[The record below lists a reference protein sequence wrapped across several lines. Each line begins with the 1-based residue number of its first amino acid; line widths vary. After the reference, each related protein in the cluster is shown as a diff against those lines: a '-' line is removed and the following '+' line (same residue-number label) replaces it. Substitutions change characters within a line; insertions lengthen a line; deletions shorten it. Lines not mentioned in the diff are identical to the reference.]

1 MKKRI
6 LLISDVKGW
15 GGWVR
20 AEYIKKHLSDEFEFD
35 IMDDNEFSQFE
46 IKSNPNYFSKADI
59 KKYLE
64 SMKLHEGSQMDFDDF
79 SKFHLESRL
88 GNDYDLF
95 YFLFHTMLVKK
106 GVKRFLNGNNKVITI
121 VTGKPVIKEC
131 FYNNRN
137 GREGINNFLKLANK
151 CEAVGANN
159 IISLNELKDVYDGQ
173 TFYAPRGVDPD
184 VFYPEKEFE
193 EREKFIVAYVGKP
206 VFQKGLPDY
215 IKPACDIAG
224 VDLIIND
231 RNYTN
236 ALSPNEMRKF
246 YNQADAYIVAST
258 IDGTPNPAL
267 EAASCGKPVI
277 ANKIGN
283 MPEFIEEGVNGFLVD
298 MNVNEYVNKINL
310 LKADSKRCFEMG
322 MNARQTILKDWTWE
336 KVTENEREIFRRV
349 I

>member
-1 MKKRI
+1 MKRI
-6 LLISDVKGW
+6 LLVTDVYNW
-15 GGWVR
+15 GGHVR
-20 AEYIKKHLSDEFEFD
+20 AEYIKKFLSDEFEFD
-35 IMDDNEFSQFE
+35 IMDDNEFGQYE
-46 IKSNPNYFSKADI
+46 IKSNPNYFSKDDI

-64 SMKLHEGSQMDFDDF
+64 SMKLHEGSQMDFDGF
-79 SKFHLESRL
+79 GKFHLESRL

-106 GVKRFLNGNNKVITI
+106 GVKRFLNGNKKAITI
-121 VTGKPVIKEC
+121 VTGNPVIKEC
-131 FYNNRN
+131 FYNKRN

-151 CEAVGANN
+151 CQAVGANN
-159 IISLNELKDVYDGQ
+159 LFSLNELKNAYDGQ

-193 EREKFIVAYVGKP
+193 ERNKFIVAYVGKP

-215 IKPACDIAG
+215 IKPACELAG

-236 ALSPNEMRKF
+236 ALPPNEMRKF

-277 ANKIGN
+277 ANRIGN
-283 MPEFIEEGVNGFLVD
+283 MPELIEEGINGFLVD

-310 LKADSKRCFEMG
+310 LKADRKKCFEMG
-322 MNARQTILKDWTWE
+322 MNARKTILENWTWE

>member
-1 MKKRI
+1 M
-6 LLISDVKGW
+6 LISDVKGW

-20 AEYIKKHLSDEFEFD
+20 AEYIKKYLSDEFEFD
-35 IMDDNEFSQFE
+35 IVDDNEFSQYE
-46 IKSNPNYFSKADI
+46 IKSNLNYFSKADI
-59 KKYLE
+59 KKYIEVKQLNPVGE
-64 SMKLHEGSQMDFDDF
+64 IDFDDF
-79 SKFHLESRL
+79 RRFHLESRL
-88 GNDYDLF
+88 GNDYNLF

-131 FYNNRN
+131 FYNRMNS
-137 GREGINNFLKLANK
+137 REGINNFLKLSGK
-151 CEAVGANN
+151 CQAVGANN
-159 IISLNELKDVYDGQ
+159 IISLNELKGLYDGQ
-173 TFYAPRGVDPD
+173 TFYAPRGVDPE
-184 VFYPEKEFE
+184 VFYPEREFE

-206 VFQKGLPDY
+206 VYQKGLPDY

-236 ALSPNEMRKF
+236 ALPPNEMRKF

-267 EAASCGKPVI
+267 EAASCGKPII

-283 MPEFIEEGVNGFLVD
+283 MPEFIEDGVNGFLVD
-298 MNVNEYVNKINL
+298 LNVNEYVEKIKE
-310 LKADSKRCFEMG
+310 LKEDRKRCFEMG
-322 MNARQTILKDWTWE
+322 RNARQTILKNWTWE
-336 KVTENEREIFRRV
+336 KVTENEREIFRSV

>member
-1 MKKRI
+1 MKRI
-6 LLISDVKGW
+6 LLVTDVYNW
-15 GGWVR
+15 GGHVR

-35 IMDDNEFSQFE
+35 IMDDNEFSQYE
-46 IKSNPNYFSKADI
+46 IKSNPNYFSKDDI

-64 SMKLHEGSQMDFDDF
+64 SMKLHEGSQMDFDGF
-79 SKFHLESRL
+79 GKFHLESRL

-106 GVKRFLNGNNKVITI
+106 GVKRFLNGNKKAITI
-121 VTGKPVIKEC
+121 VTGNPVIKEC
-131 FYNNRN
+131 FYNKRN

-151 CEAVGANN
+151 CQAVGANN
-159 IISLNELKDVYDGQ
+159 LFSLNELKNAYDGQ

-193 EREKFIVAYVGKP
+193 ERNKFIVAYVGKP

-215 IKPACDIAG
+215 IKPACEIAG

-236 ALSPNEMRKF
+236 ALPPNEMRKF

-277 ANKIGN
+277 ANRIGN
-283 MPEFIEEGVNGFLVD
+283 MPELIEEGINGFLVD

-310 LKADSKRCFEMG
+310 LKADRKKCFEMG
-322 MNARQTILKDWTWE
+322 MNARKTILENWTWE

-349 I
+349 L